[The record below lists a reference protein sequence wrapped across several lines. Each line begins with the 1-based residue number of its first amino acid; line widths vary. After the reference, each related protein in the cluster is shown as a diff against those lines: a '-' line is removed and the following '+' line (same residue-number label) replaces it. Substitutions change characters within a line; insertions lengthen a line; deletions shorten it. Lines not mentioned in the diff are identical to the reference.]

1 MEHYS
6 STQKISKKDTGKEE
20 DVWASHGLHKH
31 HKLGFYSK
39 HLLLYGY
46 SFWIKNDSMVRTHIS
61 IWYYKFYTAAT
72 DIFFLLCAPL
82 HNNII

>member
-39 HLLLYGY
+39 HLLYMAIVFG
-46 SFWIKNDSMVRTHIS
+46 
-61 IWYYKFYTAAT
+61 
-72 DIFFLLCAPL
+72 
-82 HNNII
+82 